1 MNLICSFLV
10 LLLSSAV
17 CQSQYETLSVI
28 PLNDIP
34 DLTLGKPA
42 SLVIT
47 HSNASNFEDSI
58 FFPQNRHLLGREL

>member
-1 MNLICSFLV
+1 MNLICSFLL

-17 CQSQYETLSVI
+17 CQNQYETLSVV

-34 DLTLGKPA
+34 DLTRGKPA

-47 HSNASNFEDSI
+47 HSNSSNFEDFI
-58 FFPQNRHLLGREL
+58 FFQQNKHHLGREL